1 MNSVIIKIYWLRK
14 IENICSLKITC
25 FEFLIILS
33 YNIVGIEFQKYES
46 QKKKSSVKNSHK

>member
-33 YNIVGIEFQKYES
+33 YNIVRIEFQKYEL
-46 QKKKSSVKNSHK
+46 QKKNSVKNSHK